1 MKLRDTLKLYR
12 FMLTSKAAYIMLL
25 VICVA
30 CVTFTNLPMFNGMEV
45 GAFWALYPIF
55 FLLLQIHGVLV
66 SGIVQSSEKSY
77 RAITRNLAILFVLYN
92 AGAFVIF
99 GVLRTVWAYRLEAET
114 GVPEYLTA
122 YCIFQL
128 VLAIYV
134 PVYYKKPIIGLG
146 LLAFMMFLMIG
157 GNNASL
163 WDTLGFTSGL
173 SVGAMVGIT
182 GIVSVLSPVLFY
194 GLSVAM
200 YKWPYSDYIVSRL
213 MRQKG
218 A

>member
-1 MKLRDTLKLYR
+1 
-12 FMLTSKAAYIMLL
+12 
-25 VICVA
+25 
-30 CVTFTNLPMFNGMEV
+30 FNGMEI

-55 FLLLQIHGVLV
+55 FLLLQIHGVLI

-134 PVYYKKPIIGLG
+134 SVYYKKPIIGWG
-146 LLAFMMFLMIG
+146 LLAFMMFLMIS

-213 MRQKG
+213 MRLKG